1 MLEKPP
7 KLDIIEFNGNR
18 EQYPLFFAQ
27 IREARQLHSDVKILA
42 HLKTRLKGKAFDAV
56 RASLLSGC
64 TLVDVLSV
72 LGKHFGNPKVV
83 VQTMTKTLFNRP
95 PIKAHDYQELAE
107 FSIEVDN
114 AQAVLRAIGYE
125 RELDNIQS
133 MVQLVSKLPAHD
145 ADRWAE
151 YGRKWESEHW
161 PSVVSSVE
169 FAKFLA
175 SLVEDRQFS
184 RPTALSTS
192 ARTAPRRQDVK
203 HPSGA
208 RVLST
213 QEVKQAA
220 PAATSSAP
228 ATAVE
233 PRKIRCYYCRGEHV
247 ITKCSTFA
255 ALSVKEC
262 VDWVQREKACNRC
275 FSKGHRPEQC
285 WRERSC
291 KKNGCQEKH
300 HPLLHAAKPA
310 ESAVPVGVVC
320 GQEYTV
326 LMKTVCVRVQGPEKA
341 VDCIAYLDEGSAIT
355 LMKTSLA
362 EEIGCGG
369 ETTPLRIL
377 TLNGIS
383 EQVAKKVTAN
393 IQSSDTS
400 QSFDL
405 NPVYAVEH
413 LPLENPTPVSK
424 NLENQFPELKGYHLP
439 LQSESPSFLIGL
451 DHADLIACREARP
464 LSSNGPYRQKTL
476 FGWSVTSKAILGD
489 DTRKAQLVHRLQP
502 IGVTNDATELSDLVK
517 SSWTTESFGCK
528 YNDDGSKSFEDR
540 KSEEILSRE
549 VLHNGTDGSPLYF
562 GETKQ
567 SLSRPVFSWL
577 ANVLVCSSAVW
588 TRAKQKEQNSQSS
601 ATNAWRRC

>member
-1 MLEKPP
+1 MESMRRKHEPFQEERDSMFEPVRLDNDPHSQPHLDLDRSDYRYVPARARDWFQHDAPDVKSHRVFDEYQTARRDSRQPVQVTLEKPP
-7 KLDIIEFNGNR
+7 KLDIIEFNGNP
-18 EQYPLFFAQ
+18 EQYPFFIAQ
-27 IREARQLHSDVKILA
+27 IREARQVHSDVKILA

-83 VQTMTKTLFNRP
+83 VQTVTRKLFNRP

-133 MVQLVSKLPAHD
+133 MGQLVSKLPAHD

-255 ALSVKEC
+255 ALSVKER

-300 HPLLHAAKPA
+300 HPLLHAARPA
-310 ESAVPVGVVC
+310 ESAVPVGVVH

-326 LMKTVCVRVQGPEKA
+326 LMKTACVRVQGPEKA
-341 VDCIAYLDEGSAIT
+341 VDCIAYLDEGNFV
-355 LMKTSLA
+355 
-362 EEIGCGG
+362 G
-369 ETTPLRIL
+369 
-377 TLNGIS
+377 
-383 EQVAKKVTAN
+383 
-393 IQSSDTS
+393 
-400 QSFDL
+400 
-405 NPVYAVEH
+405 
-413 LPLENPTPVSK
+413 
-424 NLENQFPELKGYHLP
+424 
-439 LQSESPSFLIGL
+439 
-451 DHADLIACREARP
+451 
-464 LSSNGPYRQKTL
+464 
-476 FGWSVTSKAILGD
+476 
-489 DTRKAQLVHRLQP
+489 
-502 IGVTNDATELSDLVK
+502 
-517 SSWTTESFGCK
+517 
-528 YNDDGSKSFEDR
+528 
-540 KSEEILSRE
+540 
-549 VLHNGTDGSPLYF
+549 
-562 GETKQ
+562 
-567 SLSRPVFSWL
+567 
-577 ANVLVCSSAVW
+577 
-588 TRAKQKEQNSQSS
+588 
-601 ATNAWRRC
+601 RRNRV